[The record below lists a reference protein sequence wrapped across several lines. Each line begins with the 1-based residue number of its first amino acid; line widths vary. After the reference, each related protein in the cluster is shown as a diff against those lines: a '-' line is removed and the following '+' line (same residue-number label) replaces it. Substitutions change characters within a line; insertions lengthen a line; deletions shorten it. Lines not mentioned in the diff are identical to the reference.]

1 MRVSTRYQYETYKS
15 DMATALARYSE
26 AQNKVSTGK
35 RINEL
40 SDSPYEAGTLL
51 NLRNLQSRFEQYQ
64 NNLGVAKRSLT
75 LAEST
80 LGEIGSLFNKATQIA
95 VSGANGITSQQARD
109 AMVVEV
115 SDLQKRLVDLGN
127 SRGVSGEYL
136 FAGQKTDTKP
146 FSSVLGVLSFNG
158 DDLGIAIESGSG
170 ETMEL
175 NIKSG
180 GAITRAFDTLEH
192 LKTSLQG
199 GNVGDLSGIDIPA
212 IQANQ
217 AELVQLRGVAGTRLK
232 NVETLTTD
240 YSRRI
245 DDFQSK
251 ISDIEDVD
259 IAEALLDYRQAETAY
274 QAALSVTSQGFKL
287 SLMDFIRG

>member
-75 LAEST
+75 LAESAM
-80 LGEIGSLFNKATQIA
+80 GEIGSLFNKATQMA

-115 SDLQKRLVDLGN
+115 ADLQKRLVDLGN

-136 FAGQKTDTKP
+136 FAGQKTETQAV
-146 FSSVLGVLSFNG
+146 SSVLGVSSF
-158 DDLGIAIESGSG
+158 
-170 ETMEL
+170 
-175 NIKSG
+175 
-180 GAITRAFDTLEH
+180 
-192 LKTSLQG
+192 
-199 GNVGDLSGIDIPA
+199 
-212 IQANQ
+212 
-217 AELVQLRGVAGTRLK
+217 
-232 NVETLTTD
+232 
-240 YSRRI
+240 
-245 DDFQSK
+245 
-251 ISDIEDVD
+251 
-259 IAEALLDYRQAETAY
+259 
-274 QAALSVTSQGFKL
+274 
-287 SLMDFIRG
+287 

>member
-75 LAEST
+75 LAESAM
-80 LGEIGSLFNKATQIA
+80 GEIGSLFNKATQMA

-115 SDLQKRLVDLGN
+115 ADLQKRLVDLGN

-136 FAGQKTDTKP
+136 FAGQKTETKP
-146 FSSVLGVLSFNG
+146 FTSVLGVLSFNG
-158 DDLGIAIESGSG
+158 DDLGIAIESGPG

-180 GAITRAFDTLEH
+180 GAITRAYATLEH

-212 IQANQ
+212 IQASQ
-217 AELVQLRGVAGTRLK
+217 AELVQLRGLAGTRLK
-232 NVETLTTD
+232 NVEALTTD
-240 YSRRI
+240 YARRI